1 LRLSNKGAKKLKK
14 LGEQGYYE
22 DIEHLFDESRGDK
35 IFDFGSIGDGEMME
49 FNAGG
54 GEDSD
59 EVVNDKMTVSVPSL
73 FGSSKAY
80 GLIERNENKD
90 KKRFSHAR
98 VFGYAPRLNA
108 ASYGGMERKKL
119 EKAAKVALIAAQQ
132 S

>member
-1 LRLSNKGAKKLKK
+1 MRLSNKGAKKLKK
-14 LGEQGYYE
+14 LGEQGYYA

-35 IFDFGSIGDGEMME
+35 IVAFEDMADGEMTV

-59 EVVNDKMTVSVPSL
+59 EIVNDKMTVSVPSL
-73 FGSSKAY
+73 FGSLKPY
-80 GLIERNENKD
+80 GLIERKENKE
-90 KKRFSHAR
+90 KKRFSHSR

-119 EKAAKVALIAAQQ
+119 EKAAKIALIAAQQ
-132 S
+132 C